1 MPGMMV
7 RIGHALLTMAAMA
20 FIAFALLHLL
30 GDPIENMAGQEVSA
44 EDKEMLREAFGMN
57 ASAPRRFVEFVFG
70 LLQGD
75 LGRSL
80 QYRRPVVDLFAE
92 RLPATMELV
101 LVAAFVSIV
110 LGVALGVWVSIRKE
124 SWISRLILT
133 GSVVGVSLPTFATGT
148 MLIYV
153 FAVSLPIFPAFGRGE
168 TVDLGWWQTGLLTGS
183 GLMALVLPGIT
194 LGMFQLG
201 IVLRL
206 MRAEMLDVLRQN
218 FILFARARGLPERSV
233 VLVHALRSAALPVVT
248 VAGMNLAGLV
258 AYSVITETVFQ
269 WPGLGLLFID
279 AVQFADVPLLAAYLV
294 FVSALFVAINLAVD
308 FTYGLID
315 PRIRAG
321 AALQPG

>member
-44 EDKEMLREAFGMN
+44 EDKERLREAFGMN
-57 ASAPRRFVEFVFG
+57 ASVPQRFAEFVFG

-101 LVAAFVSIV
+101 FVAAFVSIV
-110 LGVALGVWVSIRKE
+110 LGVALGVWVSIRRE
-124 SWISRLILT
+124 SWVSRLILT
-133 GSVVGVSLPTFATGT
+133 GSVVGVSLPTFVTGT

-153 FAVSLPIFPAFGRGE
+153 FAVAIPIFPAFGRGE

-183 GLMALVLPGIT
+183 GLMSLALPGIT

-233 VLVHALRSAALPVVT
+233 VLMHALRSAALPVVT
-248 VAGMNLAGLV
+248 VAGMNFAGLV

-294 FVSALFVAINLAVD
+294 FVSALFVAMNLAVD
-308 FTYGLID
+308 FAYGLID

>member
-1 MPGMMV
+1 MPGMIV

-44 EDKEMLREAFGMN
+44 EDKERLREAFGMN
-57 ASAPRRFVEFVFG
+57 ASVPQRFAEFVFG

-124 SWISRLILT
+124 SWVSRLILT

-153 FAVSLPIFPAFGRGE
+153 FAVAIPIFPAFGRGE

-183 GLMALVLPGIT
+183 GLKSLALPGIT

-218 FILFARARGLPERSV
+218 FILFARARGLPEHSV

-248 VAGMNLAGLV
+248 VAGMNFAGLV

-294 FVSALFVAINLAVD
+294 FVSALFVAMNLAVD
-308 FTYGLID
+308 FAYGLID